1 MPAGLY
7 NFLCEQGVTFRR
19 TITLTDATN
28 LPIDLEGAIAR
39 MQVRK
44 DVKSDVVLIELS
56 TENGRIQIGE
66 EPGTL
71 VLYISSDDT
80 STIERGGVYDLEI
93 YTGSDDLRVLKGKF
107 DLDPEVTR

>member
-19 TITLTDATN
+19 TVTLTDSAGEPLDLVGAT
-28 LPIDLEGAIAR
+28 AR

-44 DVKSDVVLIELS
+44 EVKSPTVLIELS
-56 TENGRIQIGE
+56 TVNGGIEVGE

-71 VLYISSDDT
+71 HLLIEDNDT
-80 STIERGGVYDLEI
+80 AALEKGGVYDLEI
-93 YTGSDDLRVLKGKF
+93 SMGGDVVRVLKGKF